1 MARTFRSDREHRLS
15 RGFAKDVAAA
25 RFVPEGNP
33 RVLEQDPRGLNVAGH
48 VSILFS
54 KITGAEISSQYNEG
68 TETFSGQKEQIIICG
83 TGEDKFVVLNSSKN
97 Q

>member
-1 MARTFRSDREHRLS
+1 
-15 RGFAKDVAAA
+15 
-25 RFVPEGNP
+25 
-33 RVLEQDPRGLNVAGH
+33 LEQDPRGLNVAGH